1 MQRERER
8 LSDIIR
14 QEFADRLVSIED
26 ENRRVKGEIA
36 ELRARQQLELEK
48 KKHEVDALRQQ
59 QDQELATI
67 QEKYHSVDLS
77 PSRSTPFLS

>member
-1 MQRERER
+1 LQKERER

-14 QEFADRLVSIED
+14 QEFADRLVLTED

-48 KKHEVDALRQQ
+48 KKQEVEALRQQ
-59 QDQELATI
+59 QDQELAVI
-67 QEKYHSVDLS
+67 QEK
-77 PSRSTPFLS
+77 